1 MPSHKRGGGSS
12 MDDRAYFAFLRHGD
26 YAQRPATPSA
36 RQPFALTRK
45 GVEQARLGL
54 ATLIRQLDMFAM
66 APAPQIHASRQL
78 RAWQTAHELMAGLR
92 GQGYEID
99 GIVEDSRL
107 AERGLGSAANL
118 TISEIES
125 VLAADP
131 RFGPPPPGWKSDS
144 DYCLPLEGAESLSQA
159 GQRVAS
165 YLQEVIRPGV
175 LTVFVGHGASFRHAC
190 QHLGLLRPEEVAR
203 FSMYHAEPLLFC
215 HEGRDSWRHLAGE
228 WKIRAPKEVAI
239 D

>member
-1 MPSHKRGGGSS
+1 

-92 GQGYEID
+92 GQGYEVD

-131 RFGPPPPGWKSDS
+131 RFG
-144 DYCLPLEGAESLSQA
+144 
-159 GQRVAS
+159 
-165 YLQEVIRPGV
+165 
-175 LTVFVGHGASFRHAC
+175 
-190 QHLGLLRPEEVAR
+190 LL
-203 FSMYHAEPLLFC
+203 
-215 HEGRDSWRHLAGE
+215 HLAGSRTVTTACR
-228 WKIRAPKEVAI
+228 WKGLKASRRPVRGWRPICKR
-239 D
+239 